1 MDLYERPANRFV
13 AGFIGAPSMNFLP
26 VRTNGSLIDWPGI
39 TQLALPAGK
48 AQVVELGIRPEHLVA
63 VEEADADIA
72 GDIEIIER
80 LGAETYA
87 YVRVAGQPADLTLR
101 LPGETGH
108 RPGSRIGLK
117 LDWSRAHWFDA
128 DGRVL

>member
-1 MDLYERPANRFV
+1 MMGLTKMEQ
-13 AGFIGAPSMNFLP
+13 
-26 VRTNGSLIDWPGI
+26 
-39 TQLALPAGK
+39 TQKRLALSHMVEEQAG
-48 AQVVELGIRPEHLVA
+48 ATMEDLVA